1 MTSFG
6 FNVLGFGA
14 FPNRDSTVV
23 GELFI
28 WGANTYGMS
37 GNGDVGAPHN
47 TTPLKGTVAP
57 ADANFWQGGV
67 RSNSSIQL
75 VDGAGALW
83 GIGRGY
89 EADLGDGTVLNRS
102 VLVQSGTD
110 TDWLNAV
117 WPNDSNQNTRCVVKD
132 DGSWWFWGR
141 NYRGKFGD
149 GSVSGGHQVGAN
161 VSVPTQLGDNTNWK
175 KGALGGT
182 HVNAV
187 KTDGTLWAWGDN
199 AKGQRGME
207 PAGYTGTPANPR
219 KDNSTVSS
227 PIQVGTDTD
236 WADIACTATNAV
248 LAVKTDGTMWSWG
261 RNYNGE
267 LGQGDTTD
275 RSSPVQIG
283 TDTNWVQADG
293 ISGGIHHFVALK
305 TNGEMYAWGAGTSF
319 ALGNGNN
326 DSKNVPTR
334 IGTDADWYDATSTAG
349 GQGKLTNFL
358 RTGKVVAGDTKNLA
372 LKPDG
377 TLWYWGIHQYG
388 GPFNSTANN
397 IGNTVPKQLGTG
409 VTQMALHGSGGW
421 YIKPA

>member
-28 WGANTYGMS
+28 WGSNSYGMS
-37 GNGDVGAPHN
+37 GNGDSGSPHN
-47 TTPLKGTVAP
+47 TTPLKGTAAP
-57 ADANFWQGGV
+57 ADANVWQGGI
-67 RSNSSIQL
+67 RSNSSTQL
-75 VDGAGALW
+75 VDSGGALW

-89 EADLGDGTVLNRS
+89 EGDLGGGIALNMS
-102 VLVQSGTD
+102 VLTQSGTD

-141 NYRGKFGD
+141 NYQGKFGD

-175 KGALGGT
+175 KGALGGN

-187 KTDGTLWAWGDN
+187 KTDGTLWAWGKN
-199 AKGQRGME
+199 NKGQRGME
-207 PAGYTGTPANPR
+207 PAGYTGTPANPA
-219 KDNSTVSS
+219 KDNATTSS
-227 PIQVGTDTD
+227 PMQVGTDTD

-293 ISGGIHHFVALK
+293 IGGGIHHFVALK

-334 IGTDADWYDATSTAG
+334 VGTDADWYDATSTAG
-349 GQGKLTNFL
+349 GQGKLTNFK

-377 TLWYWGIHQYG
+377 TLWYWGINQSG

-409 VTQMALHGSGGW
+409 VTQMALHGNGGW